1 MNSAEGYRRELT
13 HLSSA
18 LSRLRFQLFDV
29 FNEENIS
36 ERWESTQTA
45 FLPVVASG
53 KLTLKCSS
61 FDRETQTVSQFE
73 YFDYILLRLT

>member
-1 MNSAEGYRRELT
+1 MYLQRRSTKQTSLQGPNKIPSMNSAEGYRRELT

-18 LSRLRFQLFDV
+18 LSRLRFQLLDV

-53 KLTLKCSS
+53 KLTL
-61 FDRETQTVSQFE
+61 
-73 YFDYILLRLT
+73 